1 MSNLLPNSVRSDRT
15 NAFDTVA
22 ARLQRLDLSVL
33 GIYDIDNVDA
43 SALYDLAGQF
53 NVLGLRGWT
62 LAGTEAERRALIKE
76 AIQLHQ
82 TAGTPYAIKR
92 VLALV
97 GYPNATIAENPG
109 NFYDGTLQYT
119 GNTSNN
125 GFFYDGAQF
134 RAFVVTLDE
143 TESEV
148 SGPLIDLIVA
158 LINEWKNA
166 RSYLLDLRIGEISLF
181 SNLLQ
186 YDGLWTYGSAL
197 TQEYDGERNL

>member
-1 MSNLLPNSVRSDRT
+1 MANLLPNSVRSDRT
-15 NAFDTVA
+15 DAFDTVA
-22 ARLQRLDLSVL
+22 ARLQGIDLSVL
-33 GIYDIDNVDA
+33 DIYDIDNVDT
-43 SALYDLAGQF
+43 SALYDLADQF
-53 NVLGLRGWT
+53 NVLGLRGWL
-62 LAGTEAERRALIKE
+62 LAGTEAERRSLIKE

-119 GNTSNN
+119 GDTDNN
-125 GFFYDGAQF
+125 GFFYTGAQF

-143 TESEV
+143 TQSVV

-166 RSYLLDLRIGEISLF
+166 RSYLLDLRIGDISLF

-186 YDGLWTYGSAL
+186 YPGDWLYDGA
-197 TQEYDGERNL
+197 QEYDGERNI